1 MTKLFHIG
9 MIAVIALAISGC
21 GERTSTEI
29 VGDKAEDNKVDASDE
44 TLVTVGTASLTRNQ
58 VEKMA
63 QLRAK
68 MAKLSR
74 RNISSGQLD
83 RIAQRAKKEAVPF
96 FVQSRVYSDYL
107 SSCGVT
113 VDQSELDEYKAS
125 MAKSYKAKDFGEIKT
140 GLTDEEVAM
149 LEDQILGLL
158 SVKKAKATIVEKA
171 DIHISDE
178 EIDEFIAKVDR
189 MNAISAA
196 TNAVVYAHATNVW
209 QKIASQETT
218 FEEAVEDFSEDESP
232 DEGGEWGRFS
242 LENLRDEATLVEWL
256 LKLTPGAVTPPIECD
271 NGLAII
277 KLLEPP
283 TADNPTYR
291 VARVF
296 FRLPLSWEQLTR
308 EDALE
313 VLTKRA
319 ENAAI
324 KNTFEELASKAGIV
338 NHTRKDKKKQGK

>member
-1 MTKLFHIG
+1 MTKIFHLGI
-9 MIAVIALAISGC
+9 IAAIALAISGC
-21 GERTSTEI
+21 GERAATEI
-29 VGDKAEDNKVDASDE
+29 VGEKTDNNKVNPSDE

-63 QLRAK
+63 QLRVK
-68 MAKLSR
+68 MAKLSQ

-83 RIAQRAKKEAVPF
+83 RLVKRAKKEAVPF
-96 FVQSRVYSDYL
+96 FVQSRIYSDYL

-125 MAKSYKAKDFGEIKT
+125 MAKSYKLKDFGEIKN
-140 GLTDEEVAM
+140 GLSEEEVVM

-158 SVKKAKATIVEKA
+158 SVKKAKATIIEKA
-171 DIHISDE
+171 DIHISE
-178 EIDEFIAKVDR
+178 GEIDEFIAKVDR

-196 TNAVVYAHATNVW
+196 TNTVVYAHATNVW

-218 FEEAVEDFSEDESP
+218 FEEAVEDFSEDESL

-242 LENLRDEATLVEWL
+242 LENLRDEPILVEWL
-256 LKLTPGAVTPPIECD
+256 LKLAPGAISPPIESD

-291 VARVF
+291 IARIF
-296 FRLPLSWEQLTR
+296 FRLPLSWEQPTR
-308 EDALE
+308 EEALE

-324 KNTFEELASKAGIV
+324 NNTFEELASKAGIV